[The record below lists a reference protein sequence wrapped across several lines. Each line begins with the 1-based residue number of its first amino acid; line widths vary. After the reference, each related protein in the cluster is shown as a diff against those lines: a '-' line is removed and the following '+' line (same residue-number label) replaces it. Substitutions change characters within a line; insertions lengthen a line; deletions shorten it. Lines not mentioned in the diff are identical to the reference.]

1 MTPAGAAPVPAP
13 WAERAADRSPVV
25 HRSRARSIEQARS
38 MVDAARRLIAQK
50 GERFTTQELVKEAGV
65 ALQTFYRHFEGKDQ
79 LLLAVMEDMIA
90 EGAARFEE
98 AAKQVRGPLERLH
111 FYIRAALESLSG
123 DDDVSPRFT
132 TAEHWRLYQLF
143 PTEMEYATKPV
154 TDLFLREIRD
164 AEAQGL
170 VHPVDAPR
178 AAWLMTKLT
187 MAAFHHYAFAVDDAG
202 AATIADDVW
211 AFCVAALGGQPPPTG
226 APRRRRAAAAAP
238 AVPQTR
244 TPLH

>member
-1 MTPAGAAPVPAP
+1 MSAPGAEPTS
-13 WAERAADRSPVV
+13 WAERAADRSPLV
-25 HRSRARSIEQARS
+25 HRSRARSIEQAKS

-79 LLLAVMEDMIA
+79 LLLAVMEDTIA

-98 AAKQVRGPLERLH
+98 GARHLRDPLERLH
-111 FYIRAALESLSG
+111 HHVTAVLEAVGG
-123 DDDVSPRFT
+123 DADVSPRFI

-143 PTEMEYATKPV
+143 PEEMAFATKPV
-154 TDLFLREIRD
+154 TDLFLREIRE

-170 VHPVDAPR
+170 VHPADPER
-178 AAWLMTKLT
+178 AAWLMTMLL
-187 MAAFHHYAFAVDDAG
+187 MAAYHHYAFATDDEG
-202 AATIADDVW
+202 AATVAEDAW
-211 AFCVAALGGQPPPTG
+211 TFCVGALGGRPG
-226 APRRRRAAAAAP
+226 ARDERRRRS
-238 AVPQTR
+238 R